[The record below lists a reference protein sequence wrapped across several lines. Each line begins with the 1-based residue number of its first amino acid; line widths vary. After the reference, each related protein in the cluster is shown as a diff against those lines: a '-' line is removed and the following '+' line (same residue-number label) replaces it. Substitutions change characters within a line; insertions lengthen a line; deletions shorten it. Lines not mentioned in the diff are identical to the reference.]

1 MATDTTA
8 KLKKLK
14 GKRIVVTIKQIVPL
28 MITEYKDDFSQFT
41 FALRG
46 QILNLKKLVYT
57 YEIYFIVLQICRKTS
72 MQMRRD

>member
-14 GKRIVVTIKQIVPL
+14 GKYIVVTIYHFIPF
-28 MITEYKDDFSQFT
+28 MITVNEDDFSQFA

-46 QILNLKKLVYT
+46 QILNLKK
-57 YEIYFIVLQICRKTS
+57 EKK
-72 MQMRRD
+72 